1 MRIMFSIIFYY
12 IYFLSSASLKTHVL
26 ARRHTTNKNRL
37 SFGPRKITSTIFVSL
52 NSSSSSSVS
61 SLPTSSD
68 FFPEK
73 DPRILE
79 TSVIT
84 ISLIRGGQQGNGDY
98 YDSKGYQ
105 NDSPSSSSSSSLVPF
120 PRSNSGVTGTGRTT
134 ASVQVVPLLLLFG
147 VDGAATAV
155 AVATVEEVV
164 TLARLLRFAVDLVVP
179 GPVLLLLL
187 VVLLLPRF
195 LGSVALPMDLSS
207 RSCACAWNNRT
218 PPFRC
223 IFSLSLLPILLLRR
237 RHELLVPQVG
247 VNWLSGDMRIAVVVV
262 LLLLVG
268 VVGNKAIVQVV
279 KVDLFL
285 LW

>member
-105 NDSPSSSSSSSLVPF
+105 NDSPSSSSSSS
-120 PRSNSGVTGTGRTT
+120 SQQQQD
-134 ASVQVVPLLLLFG
+134 SVEPTV
-147 VDGAATAV
+147 AAA
-155 AVATVEEVV
+155 
-164 TLARLLRFAVDLVVP
+164 
-179 GPVLLLLL
+179 
-187 VVLLLPRF
+187 
-195 LGSVALPMDLSS
+195 
-207 RSCACAWNNRT
+207 
-218 PPFRC
+218 PP
-223 IFSLSLLPILLLRR
+223 LSLASSVHMALS
-237 RHELLVPQVG
+237 
-247 VNWLSGDMRIAVVVV
+247 WLSESNNNNNNVASKGHNDDNDNDDDIDDDDDYDWGMDDYDNYSSSSPSNNDSTFPHHH
-262 LLLLVG
+262 LV
-268 VVGNKAIVQVV
+268 I
-279 KVDLFL
+279 L
-285 LW
+285 